1 MESSRGGP
9 LTTFIMM
16 LPLIVVPA
24 IAMLK
29 PTDLKEGW
37 TSRLL
42 SAASAPETDES
53 VDSAPQFDEVTDE
66 FESLF
71 GEELS
76 SPPADTTPHTE
87 DDLFHEAI
95 GGAPIDAF
103 STDFAPQ
110 DNSPAARV
118 QNSSSGGLASPQ
130 FPKADASVAPLM
142 EQLQRMGVSRT
153 LWFTPGNGMV
163 GFVAFFKADRGMVS
177 YRFESIA
184 RSQPDAIQD
193 VMQQVREWQKASE
206 R

>member
-42 SAASAPETDES
+42 SAASAPETGEP
-53 VDSAPQFDEVTDE
+53 VDNAPEFDEVTDE

-71 GEELS
+71 GEEMS
-76 SPPADTTPHTE
+76 SPSPNTTSDTE

-95 GGAPIDAF
+95 GGAPMDAF
-103 STDFAPQ
+103 STDFAPKN
-110 DNSPAARV
+110 DAPAMRV
-118 QNSSSGGLASPQ
+118 QNNSSDGSAAPQ
-130 FPKADASVAPLM
+130 FPKADASVAPLL
-142 EQLQRMGVSRT
+142 EQLRKMGVSRT
-153 LWFTPGNGMV
+153 LWFTPGNEMV